1 MYYILNLMFRDKKL
15 FACVAISVLIVTN
28 SHFQSCRL
36 LEKMDLEECVL
47 ITDAT
52 LIHLA
57 MGCPRLEKL
66 VSHHYVPFIIC
77 HILTLPSNYH
87 VLHCYCRSVLRR
99 SCIAT
104 KGLGKVVHVH
114 AMKVC
119 GRNGCTA
126 PLILNLLG
134 GGELSA
140 LCPGHFTTG
149 KITPDMHRIGAWVG
163 PRTSL
168 DTLK

>member
-1 MYYILNLMFRDKKL
+1 
-15 FACVAISVLIVTN
+15 
-28 SHFQSCRL
+28 
-36 LEKMDLEECVL
+36 MDLEECVL

-66 VSHHYVPFIIC
+66 VSHHYVCCIIC
-77 HILTLPSNYH
+77 HMLTLPSNSH
-87 VLHCYCRSVLRR
+87 VLHCYCRSMLRR
-99 SCIAT
+99 SCVAT
-104 KGLGKVVHVH
+104 RVIGKVVRVD

-134 GGELSA
+134 GGEWSVS
-140 LCPGHFTTG
+140 CPGHFTTG
-149 KITPDMHRIGAWVG
+149 EITPDIRRTGIWVG
-163 PRTSL
+163 PRTSVE
-168 DTLK
+168 TLKKRKISCSGWEW

>member
-1 MYYILNLMFRDKKL
+1 MTTNKSICTTFWISCLGDKKW
-15 FACVAISVLIVTN
+15 FAHVAVSVLIVTN
-28 SHFQSCRL
+28 LHFQSCRL

-66 VSHHYVPFIIC
+66 VSHHYVSCIIC
-77 HILTLPSNYH
+77 HILTLPSNSL
-87 VLHCYCRSVLRR
+87 VLHCYCRSMLRR
-99 SCIAT
+99 SCVAT
-104 KGLGKVVHVH
+104 KGLGNVRVD

-119 GRNGCTA
+119 GRNECTA

-134 GGELSA
+134 GGECSA
-140 LCPGHFTTG
+140 SCPGHFTTG
-149 KITPDMHRIGAWVG
+149 EITPDIYRTG
-163 PRTSL
+163 PV
-168 DTLK
+168 

>member
-1 MYYILNLMFRDKKL
+1 MYYILNLMFGDKKL
-15 FACVAISVLIVTN
+15 FACIAVSVLIVTN
-28 SHFQSCRL
+28 LHFQSCRL

-66 VSHHYVPFIIC
+66 VSHPYVSCIIC
-77 HILTLPSNYH
+77 HILTLYSNSH
-87 VLHCYCRSVLRR
+87 VLHCYCRSMLR
-99 SCIAT
+99 SCVAT
-104 KGLGKVVHVH
+104 KGLGKVVCVD
-114 AMKVC
+114 AMKLC

-134 GGELSA
+134 GGE
-140 LCPGHFTTG
+140 
-149 KITPDMHRIGAWVG
+149 IGRAHV
-163 PRTSL
+163 
-168 DTLK
+168 